1 MVASTHLSTHRS
13 AQFIARPK
21 ILLLIKSLGLGGAER
36 LLVDALPYLDRV
48 QFDYHVAYVV
58 PWKDA
63 LAPRFSAAGYPIS
76 CLGATGVGSGQR
88 MNQAGAFTQA
98 RPLAAMRL
106 LPRAWTRLN
115 RLQRCQRFDL
125 VHADLPIAGFL
136 ARLLSRVH
144 GLPAVYTEHNLQERY
159 HPLTRWANRLTYGWN
174 ARVLAVSD
182 EVAASIRR
190 GGLDRRALVIPLLNG
205 VPVEA
210 IRAEAAHGAGLKADL
225 GIAPER
231 PVVGTVAVFRPQKRL
246 LDWLEVAKRVAGLRQ
261 DVVFIMVGDG
271 PDMPLIRA
279 KLAELGLQ
287 DRVYLTGFREDGRRL
302 MGLMDIYLMTSDYEG
317 LPIALLEAM
326 ALAKPVVATAVGGI
340 PEVITHG
347 HEGYLASPGGVED
360 LVGYILRLLND
371 PDAARAMGQRGAQ
384 KIEHEFHIRRRVRA
398 IEAIYGELLS
408 TSSVSLASASAP

>member
-1 MVASTHLSTHRS
+1 MAGTRVCWPSQMKSRRRS
-13 AQFIARPK
+13 A
-21 ILLLIKSLGLGGAER
+21 
-36 LLVDALPYLDRV
+36 
-48 QFDYHVAYVV
+48 
-58 PWKDA
+58 
-63 LAPRFSAAGYPIS
+63 
-76 CLGATGVGSGQR
+76 GVG
-88 MNQAGAFTQA
+88 
-98 RPLAAMRL
+98 
-106 LPRAWTRLN
+106 
-115 RLQRCQRFDL
+115 
-125 VHADLPIAGFL
+125 
-136 ARLLSRVH
+136 
-144 GLPAVYTEHNLQERY
+144 
-159 HPLTRWANRLTYGWN
+159 WN
-174 ARVLAVSD
+174 
-182 EVAASIRR
+182 
-190 GGLDRRALVIPLLNG
+190 RRAPVTPLLNG

-347 HEGYLASPGGVED
+347 QEGYLASPGAVET
-360 LVGYILRLLND
+360 LAGYILRVLND
-371 PDAARAMGQRGAQ
+371 P
-384 KIEHEFHIRRRVRA
+384 
-398 IEAIYGELLS
+398 
-408 TSSVSLASASAP
+408 